1 MQNSAWFGLK
11 LHPDLKTT
19 AMAKR
24 KITVEGT
31 EISLV
36 THRDDDYICITD
48 MARKFNP
55 VPNDVIKSWMRN
67 SSNIDFLGM
76 WEVFHNPDF
85 KTVGYNRFK
94 NESTNNAFILTVKQW
109 VEETG
114 AIGIHAEA
122 GRYGGTYAHKDI
134 AIQFATWLSPTFY
147 LYVIHEFQRLKTE
160 ETQRLATD
168 WSLKRTLAKVNYVIH
183 TDAVKERLIPP
194 RVAGTKLEGLY
205 YAGEADLLNLALFG
219 VTAKEWRLQNPE
231 AKGNIRDNASAE
243 QLLVMANLENL
254 NAEFIRQGLSKEQR
268 LERLNEIAIHKM
280 ELLVGLP
287 GLKEMEDVK
296 KLK

>member
-1 MQNSAWFGLK
+1 M
-11 LHPDLKTT
+11 
-19 AMAKR
+19 
-24 KITVEGT
+24 
-31 EISLV
+31 
-36 THRDDDYICITD
+36 
-48 MARKFNP
+48 
-55 VPNDVIKSWMRN
+55 
-67 SSNIDFLGM
+67 
-76 WEVFHNPDF
+76 
-85 KTVGYNRFK
+85 
-94 NESTNNAFILTVKQW
+94 
-109 VEETG
+109 
-114 AIGIHAEA
+114 
-122 GRYGGTYAHKDI
+122 DI
-134 AIQFATWLSPTFY
+134 AIQFATCLSPTFY

-268 LERLNEIAIHKM
+268 LERLNEIAIHQM